1 MFDFKTI
8 LSPLSHPE
16 SSAGVFLKY
25 STEYDEIQKIRR
37 DDAEF
42 FPSSLRPTH
51 HYHRQWIRLCEM
63 CENILETKSKDFQV
77 AVWLLEGLFYTQK
90 IEGILQGIDLIKR
103 LMEGFWEIAY
113 PSLDEDLEYRLSP
126 FIWLSEKFVDKLIF
140 MEITNPSV
148 DETLVYTFADY
159 LDLKRLEFLIQK
171 TKNPAQIKQDAE
183 SQGKASPESFKKAK
197 ARTDISF
204 FEALLEH
211 VSLMEEAFQ
220 SLDKLLD
227 QFTKNQGVS
236 FVKLKKIIA
245 EMKLFATE
253 AVLEKKT
260 ESEKPAEEAIV
271 EELPQLPTIPVDVVY
286 TQSSAYSELEK
297 IAKALS
303 DLDPRNPA
311 PYLIRKAIVWGN
323 MRVDDFYADIMNSGA
338 DMGQIFK
345 LLNMTKK

>member
-25 STEYDEIQKIRR
+25 NSEYDEIQKIRR
-37 DDAEF
+37 EDVEF
-42 FPSSLRPTH
+42 FPSSMRPTH
-51 HYHRQWIRLCEM
+51 HYHREWIRLCDMSED
-63 CENILETKSKDFQV
+63 ILENKSKDFQV

-90 IEGILQGIDLIKR
+90 IEGILHGIDLMKR

-113 PSLDEDLEYRLSP
+113 PRLDEDLEYRLAP

-140 MEITNPSV
+140 LEITNPSI

-159 LDLKRLEFLIQK
+159 LDLKRLELLIQK
-171 TKNPAQIKQDAE
+171 TKNPAQVKQDAE
-183 SQGKASPESFKKAK
+183 NQGKASPESFKKAK

-204 FEALLEH
+204 FEALLEQ

-236 FVKLKKIIA
+236 FVRIKKTIA

-260 ESEKPAEEAIV
+260 ESEKLDEVIEEEI
-271 EELPQLPTIPVDVVY
+271 PQTSAVPIEVVY

-323 MRVDDFYADIMNSGA
+323 MRVDDFYADVMNSGA

-345 LLNMTKK
+345 LLDMTKK